1 MTWVE
6 ILSRHREVTARF
18 RIAGPELRIGRGYD
32 NDVVVDD
39 PYVAPRHLRI
49 FRDEAGQLLAEDMGS
64 ANGSFLEGGRSPFA
78 RIVVD
83 GTKPIRIGQT
93 YLRVR
98 EPDHAVERERLASPE
113 RPVLLFLAAAAL
125 GGVTLG
131 IYMLKVWL
139 TQTSEPRV
147 SNYLTPLLTIV
158 ATVVVWSG
166 LWALL
171 SRIFSGRSHFLH
183 NLLIVLAGAFALSLY
198 NEFAQ
203 VAAFA
208 WTWPAAGIYQY
219 VVVWSILAAMCFF
232 HLREVGPARLWLKG
246 AIVTTVLATAIAAQT
261 LQRSEAFSDS
271 GRQNTTRLL
280 MPPAFR
286 AVPFRDAD
294 AFLGEITDLKGKLD
308 RDRSQVKSVE
318 AGR

>member
-1 MTWVE
+1 MIWVE
-6 ILSRHREVTARF
+6 VLLRHREVTARF
-18 RIAGPELRIGRGYD
+18 RIAGPEVLIGRGYD
-32 NDVVVDD
+32 NDVVIDD

-49 FRDEAGQLLAEDMGS
+49 FRDEAGHLFAEDMGS
-64 ANGSFLEGGRSPFA
+64 ANGSFLEGGRNPFA
-78 RIVVD
+78 RTILD

-93 YLRVR
+93 FVRVR
-98 EPDHAVERERLASPE
+98 EIHHVVEPE
-113 RPVLLFLAAAAL
+113 RPAPPERAILPFLAVAAL

-139 TQTSEPRV
+139 TETTEPRI
-147 SNYLTPLLTIV
+147 SNYLTPLLTLVAIV
-158 ATVVVWSG
+158 LVWAG

-171 SRIFSGRSHFLH
+171 SRIFSGRSRFLR
-183 NLLIVLAGAFALSLY
+183 NLLIVLVGALALTLY
-198 NEFAQ
+198 NEFAH

-208 WTWPAAGIYQY
+208 WTWLAAGTYQY
-219 VVVWSILAAMCFF
+219 AVIWSILAAMCFF

-246 AIVTTVLATAIAAQT
+246 AIVTTVFATAITAQT

-286 AVPFRDAD
+286 AVPFSDAG
-294 AFLGEITDLKGKLD
+294 AFFGEITDLKAKLD
-308 RDRSQVKSVE
+308 LDRSQAKSVE
-318 AGR
+318 ASR